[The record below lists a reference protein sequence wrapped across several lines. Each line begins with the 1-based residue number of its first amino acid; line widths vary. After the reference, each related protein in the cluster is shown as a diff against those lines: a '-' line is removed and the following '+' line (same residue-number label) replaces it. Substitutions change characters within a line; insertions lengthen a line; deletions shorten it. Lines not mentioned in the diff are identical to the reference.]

1 MTVLSL
7 VFAIIQIG
15 YGFPSMPL
23 SRSRGVDVMTHKF
36 PTKPDLTHTD
46 RYDRFVATTQQ
57 IGALANLKN
66 FERHSRRHSKAHSR
80 TSTARDDC
88 FDIERTV
95 PAGAA
100 TPRATELNNRGYS
113 WRELRRRLSAEQS
126 TPRFEPCLP
135 SCRQSPEPCSAR
147 SIRSR

>member
-7 VFAIIQIG
+7 VFAIIQISL
-15 YGFPSMPL
+15 GFPSMPL

-66 FERHSRRHSKAHSR
+66 FEKAFKSAFENVDCSRRLPGHR
-80 TSTARDDC
+80 TNGAG
-88 FDIERTV
+88 ER
-95 PAGAA
+95 
-100 TPRATELNNRGYS
+100 RHTEGN
-113 WRELRRRLSAEQS
+113 
-126 TPRFEPCLP
+126 
-135 SCRQSPEPCSAR
+135 
-147 SIRSR
+147 